1 MSWLRDAL
9 IAGPPSPEYAVVSS
23 EWLISWSPANTSTCL
38 AEDGPVLSKE
48 KTRLEAFKEK
58 MTWSVAG
65 RIAMAWISLVAVAR
79 GAVDVVRDA
88 VAIAI
93 ATEVE
98 RSYERLSS
106 PGGVIFA
113 QVDNVREENIAK
125 TSRHLAMRKNIG
137 RSSLRFQ
144 TREVVG
150 EIIIRWILIDYE
162 VK

>member
-1 MSWLRDAL
+1 
-9 IAGPPSPEYAVVSS
+9 
-23 EWLISWSPANTSTCL
+23 
-38 AEDGPVLSKE
+38 
-48 KTRLEAFKEK
+48 
-58 MTWSVAG
+58 
-65 RIAMAWISLVAVAR
+65 MAWISLVAVAR

-150 EIIIRWILIDYE
+150 EIIIR
-162 VK
+162 